1 MNRLV
6 LGGVLALLVLGAGD
20 AAADRK
26 AAEAHFRAGA
36 RAYAAQS
43 FEAAAASFDLAY
55 QAEPLPEIAFSGAQ
69 AYRRLYRTDAR
80 LPYVRR
86 AIELYK
92 AYLAAV
98 KRGGRVGDAADNLG
112 EMERE
117 LERLRAAGAGG
128 GGELGPR
135 TRLGVSVSLADERG
149 AEAGA
154 LREIGD
160 ATGEATRGLVATLDG
175 APLEPFALAEVPA
188 GEHRIVV
195 KAEGYATV
203 EKRAVAIDGQSAL
216 LDIELQPVPAAVTVR
231 TEAGARISV
240 DGRRVATAPAAPL
253 VLPAGPHLITVLR
266 RGRAPFARELVV
278 GRGAQITLAAPL
290 TPTGQRRAVPWVYAT
305 AGVLTGLA
313 ITTGIG
319 ASIADGDAADLRAQ
333 IAAGDRAPGDADRYD
348 AAVARRDDR
357 VLATWILGGA
367 ALTAGVVA
375 TGLLVFDEPRAEG
388 PRGAPSAAPTIAPLV
403 GSTTGV
409 AFSGTF

>member
-1 MNRLV
+1 MSRLV
-6 LGGVLALLVLGAGD
+6 VVASLALALGAGT

-26 AAEAHFRAGA
+26 VAEQHFRAGA

-43 FEAAAASFDLAY
+43 FEAAATSFDLAY

-69 AYRRLYRTDAR
+69 AYRRLYRTDGRVA
-80 LPYVRR
+80 YVQR
-86 AIELYK
+86 AIELYR

-117 LERLRAAGAGG
+117 LERLRKAGAPVDGL
-128 GGELGPR
+128 EVGPR
-135 TRLGVSVSLADERG
+135 TRLGVSVSLADARG
-149 AEAGA
+149 AETGA

-160 ATGEATRGLVATLDG
+160 ATGEVTRGLVATLDG

-195 KAEGYATV
+195 VAEGYARV
-203 EKRAVAIDGQSAL
+203 EKRAVAIAGQSAL
-216 LDIELQPVPAAVTVR
+216 LDIELQPVPATVTVR

-240 DGRRVATAPAAPL
+240 DGRPVATAPAAPL
-253 VLPAGPHLITVLR
+253 VLPAGPHLVTVLR

-278 GRGAQITLAAPL
+278 GRGAQLTLAAPL
-290 TPTGQRRAVPWVYAT
+290 TPTRQRRAVPWVYAT
-305 AGVLTGLA
+305 AGALTGLA

-319 ASIADGDAADLRAQ
+319 AVLADGDASDLRAQ
-333 IAAGDRAPGDADRYD
+333 LDAGDRAPGDADRYD

-357 VLATWILGGA
+357 VLATWLLGGA

-375 TGLLVFDEPRAEG
+375 TGLLVFDQPRAEG
-388 PRGAPSAAPTIAPLV
+388 PRLVPVVGAS
-403 GSTTGV
+403 TGV
-409 AFSGTF
+409 AFGGTF